1 MRTIILLLLVGG
13 AFAACNSNNN
23 ANLERVVATP
33 PTPTPVRAAQQ
44 PPNDGVRR
52 ITTAE
57 LEDLMNQGKVV
68 VVDVRNQAAYD
79 IGHIRGAKLIPVPQV
94 GERTKELPRDKMI
107 VTYCA

>member
-1 MRTIILLLLVGG
+1 MRTIILLLLVGV
-13 AFAACNSNNN
+13 ALAACNSTNN
-23 ANLERVVATP
+23 ANLDRVVATP
-33 PTPTPVRAAQQ
+33 PAPTPARAAQQ
-44 PPNDGVRR
+44 QPNDGVRR

-57 LEDLMNQGKVV
+57 LEELMNQGKVV

-79 IGHIRGAKLIPVPQV
+79 IAHIRGAKLIPVPQV